1 MISSIRFKLL
11 RVVYWRQPCGFVV
24 AGLRR
29 HAFLKVA
36 MQDIFLRRKACW
48 YSDRLVV
55 EVSRQSK
62 RLVLQIS
69 SVFIVQASSD
79 FPHTKI
85 FGSSCRC
92 THLIRCKKG
101 VKRKPTTG
109 NPPGQM
115 TCFSVSRE
123 KKPENN
129 NVYLCIYGVIFVWK
143 SKGSEESICFCR
155 QFIDGC
161 EFGDSKM
168 KMPFTPFVCASR
180 VRLSTLEAN

>member
-79 FPHTKI
+79 FPYTKI

-92 THLIRCKKG
+92 THLNRCKKG

-123 KKPENN
+123 KKIREQQRVF
-129 NVYLCIYGVIFVWK
+129 VYLRCNICLKIKRLRRKHLFLSSIHRWVWIWRQQNENALH
-143 SKGSEESICFCR
+143 SLCLCLPRSIVNTR
-155 QFIDGC
+155 G
-161 EFGDSKM
+161 
-168 KMPFTPFVCASR
+168 
-180 VRLSTLEAN
+180 